1 MCDTPPPD
9 FKKEIPFE
17 KRLSEST
24 KVLEKYPDRVPVIC
38 QKSIDCKIIPVIN
51 KIKYLVP
58 ISFTVGQFI
67 HIIRKRTDINPGQGI
82 FIFVNNLIP
91 TNSDSIVS
99 VYEKYKDEDGFL
111 YVTYS
116 GENTFG

>member
-9 FKKEIPFE
+9 FKKDIPFE

-67 HIIRKRTDINPGQGI
+67 HIIRKRTDINPGQD
-82 FIFVNNLIP
+82 VP
-91 TNSDSIVS
+91 TEIVS
-99 VYEKYKDEDGFL
+99 TIVVVL
-111 YVTYS
+111 YPVTVRVKLL
-116 GENTFG
+116 